1 VQDFH
6 RLLSVGI
13 GFGYGAEFQPGY
25 GHQTSFYGIYLF
37 CKKQFALKLFSDI
50 LKTLW

>member
-1 VQDFH
+1 MQNLH
-6 RLLSVGI
+6 RLPSIGI
-13 GFGYGAEFQPGY
+13 RFGDGAEFQPGY

-50 LKTLW
+50 LETLW